1 MAEMGGMQHK
11 GFGNPEPLLGAAD
24 EVVHDRRGLTVLVR
38 NALFRRVRL
47 AAEERT
53 EELGELDGEWGWR
66 AARWRAALDAYFDQ
80 HEDILL
86 DGDARSM
93 DYLDIDEKD
102 EKADHVWH
110 VRQTFRDPEGDRDFG
125 IAADVDLDETQE
137 LGEVVFR
144 DYRVGFAEDLLD
156 L

>member
-1 MAEMGGMQHK
+1 MGAELAA
-11 GFGNPEPLLGAAD
+11 PGAAD
-24 EVVHDRRGLTVLVR
+24 EVVHDRRALTVLVR

-47 AAEERT
+47 AAEERVD
-53 EELGELDGEWGWR
+53 ELGDLDGEWGWR
-66 AARWRAALDAYFDQ
+66 APRWRSVLDSYFEE
-80 HEDILL
+80 HEEILL

-93 DYLDIDEKD
+93 DYLDINVSDERG
-102 EKADHVWH
+102 DHVWH
-110 VRQTFRDPEGDRDFG
+110 VRQTFRDSEGDRDFG

-144 DYRVGFAEDLLD
+144 EYRVGFAEELLG